1 MSRLSAILLCSLG
14 VLALVLTLSGCG
26 EGKAASESA
35 NAPSEGVRVPSGNTR
50 AKVGLV
56 AQADR
61 ICGRLNA
68 ELQSIKPKSKT
79 QQEVLRIV
87 LLSVRAERRALREL
101 SRLHP
106 PASLIHDWR
115 DMLGDRRALAD
126 QLSQYGR
133 LIKQSDKAAIP
144 ALGAS
149 KRRLHNALRK
159 TAKRSGFHDC
169 TKVGV

>member
-1 MSRLSAILLCSLG
+1 MALS
-14 VLALVLTLSGCG
+14 LSGCG
-26 EGKAASESA
+26 EGTAASKSA
-35 NAPSEGVRVPSGNTR
+35 SAPRASARAPSGNTQP
-50 AKVGLV
+50 KVRLI

-87 LLSVRAERRALREL
+87 LLSVKAERRASREP

-126 QLSQYGR
+126 QLAQYGR
-133 LIKQSDKAAIP
+133 LIKQSNKAAIP

-149 KRRLHNALRK
+149 KRRLHNTLRK